1 MTLDVEHS
9 FTHDRPNYWDKFPE
23 HIDDIDDFNNCKTEL
38 LNYIIELYG
47 NKKLPNGDIF
57 NLEYKYIDS
66 FGYNLCFNN
75 IRLGSDSILQIYW
88 YWSRPLLIKNLIDND
103 VKKYIAIH
111 TGLSFY
117 DFIKNY
123 LKKAYTI
130 GGHIIFPKERDR
142 SMNINRGYS
151 NKFIRD
157 RFDLT
162 LECIKRYYDNTEQS
176 INDERYNPLGRVIY
190 KNYEDFFKLF
200 CNFKGFVDF
209 FYLNPIVSED
219 YNSIKYF
226 ICNSNNNF
234 LAEPLPRDYRE
245 WYELYE
251 NQISFL
257 EKRNELIRI
266 AYKQNKV

>member
-9 FTHDRPNYWDKFPE
+9 FTDDMPNYWDKFPE

-88 YWSRPLLIKNLIDND
+88 YWSRPLIKNLIDND

-123 LKKAYTI
+123 LKKSIYYWWSYN
-130 GGHIIFPKERDR
+130 FPQR
-142 SMNINRGYS
+142 
-151 NKFIRD
+151 
-157 RFDLT
+157 
-162 LECIKRYYDNTEQS
+162 KR
-176 INDERYNPLGRVIY
+176 P
-190 KNYEDFFKLF
+190 F
-200 CNFKGFVDF
+200 
-209 FYLNPIVSED
+209 
-219 YNSIKYF
+219 
-226 ICNSNNNF
+226 
-234 LAEPLPRDYRE
+234 
-245 WYELYE
+245 
-251 NQISFL
+251 
-257 EKRNELIRI
+257 NE
-266 AYKQNKV
+266 Y